1 MEKQLKKYLKNGKF
15 HNVTKKRSATMA
27 AIRSKNNKST
37 ELPLKMA
44 LVRSGVKGW
53 RTNDTNIKG
62 KPDIYFTIQKLA
74 IFVDGCFW
82 HGCKMCGHIPK
93 TRESF
98 WSAKISRNIQRDKSI
113 NGFLKK
119 SDIKVLR
126 FWEHEVRDQKNL
138 RSITTKIMKELKN
151 EIQ

>member
-1 MEKQLKKYLKNGKF
+1 
-15 HNVTKKRSATMA
+15 MA

-44 LVRSGVKGW
+44 LVRLGVKGW
-53 RTNDTNIKG
+53 HLNDATIKG
-62 KPDIYFTIQKLA
+62 KPDIYFSVRKLA
-74 IFVDGCFW
+74 VFIDGCFW

-98 WSAKISRNIQRDKSI
+98 WSAKIARNIQRDRSI
-113 NGFLKK
+113 NAFLKK

-126 FWEHEVRDQKNL
+126 FWEHEVRDQKSL
-138 RSITTKIMKELKN
+138 RSTTIKIIRELKN